1 MQIYRILAKRTALVF
16 VSMLAMSL
24 ATGCCTKTVKKN
36 GGNSA
41 DRLINSRSDP
51 RPSQAQRRPSGLSR
65 EDELNTSDPQLN
77 ESRRR
82 KTEQYRRLEYAHEM
96 LLDNNPQGS
105 LRELE
110 RLQLDIREDPYL
122 EMQAWYLS
130 AMVYH
135 KLGKPSRRKRS
146 MRKMLETM
154 EQLQKDPR
162 FRTAYE
168 DGRLSQQAIDKAKK
182 EAGVKYDK
190 FD

>member
-1 MQIYRILAKRTALVF
+1 MIVA
-16 VSMLAMSL
+16 SMLVISL
-24 ATGCCTKTVKKN
+24 ATGCCTRKVQKN
-36 GGNSA
+36 DNGSPDLRQTGRFDERQSQTRK
-41 DRLINSRSDP
+41 RLP
-51 RPSQAQRRPSGLSR
+51 GLDK
-65 EDELNTSDPQLN
+65 EDELNTLDPRLN
-77 ESRRR
+77 EIRRR

-96 LLDNNPQGS
+96 LVDNNPQGS

-154 EQLQKDPR
+154 ELLQKDPR
-162 FRTAYE
+162 FRTIYE
-168 DGRLSQQAIDKAKK
+168 DGKLSQQAIDKAKK

-190 FD
+190 FE

>member
-1 MQIYRILAKRTALVF
+1 MQIYRVLANRTVF
-16 VSMLAMSL
+16 IFASMLLISL
-24 ATGCCTKTVKKN
+24 VTGCCTKTVKKN
-36 GGNSA
+36 VGSSQNRRQTGSF
-41 DRLINSRSDP
+41 DERQSQKQKRL
-51 RPSQAQRRPSGLSR
+51 SGLNK
-65 EDELNTSDPQLN
+65 EDELNTQDPRLN
-77 ESRRR
+77 EIRRR

-96 LLDNNPQGS
+96 LVDNNPQGS

-162 FRTAYE
+162 FRTIHE
-168 DGRLSQQAIDKAKK
+168 DGKLSQKAIDKAKK

-190 FD
+190 FE